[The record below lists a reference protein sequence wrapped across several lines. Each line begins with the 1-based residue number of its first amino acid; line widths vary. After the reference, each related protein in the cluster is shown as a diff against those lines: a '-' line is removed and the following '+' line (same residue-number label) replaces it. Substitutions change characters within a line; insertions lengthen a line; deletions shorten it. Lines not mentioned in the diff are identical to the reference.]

1 MNYDNGTRWVQV
13 EEIECSRGAYGTWVE
28 DSSETLGIYEI
39 SESYLTISD
48 DELIDILTQYGLLP
62 IGAELSVEFTGYFAE
77 INDAHNRKPLYRVW
91 AVPEEELDWRI
102 TKGIAV
108 YDLNGGVGLK

>member
-1 MNYDNGTRWVQV
+1 MNYDNDTRWVQV

-39 SESYLTISD
+39 PESYLTISD
-48 DELIDILTQYGLLP
+48 DELIGILTQYGLLP
-62 IGAELSVEFTGYFAE
+62 IGAESSVEFTGYFAE

-91 AVPEEELDWRI
+91 AVPEEELDWRE
-102 TKGIAV
+102 KHGAV
-108 YDLNGGVGLK
+108 IHSLS